1 MVLRI
6 VVLPVKM
13 VALDHVGKNVTVHVQ
28 ELVITHV
35 IVGVIG
41 AVKMYLIKSQCEAV
55 LQSMLTASPY
65 LLYE

>member
-13 VALDHVGKNVTVHVQ
+13 VALDHVRKYVTVHVK
-28 ELVITHV
+28 ELVKTHV

-55 LQSMLTASPY
+55 YMDCMTASPY
-65 LLYE
+65 

>member
-13 VALDHVGKNVTVHVQ
+13 VALDHVRKYVTVHVQ
-28 ELVITHV
+28 ELVKTHV

>member
-13 VALDHVGKNVTVHVQ
+13 VALDHVQKYVTVHVK
-28 ELVITHV
+28 ELVKTHV

-55 LQSMLTASPY
+55 NIDCKTASPY
-65 LLYE
+65 